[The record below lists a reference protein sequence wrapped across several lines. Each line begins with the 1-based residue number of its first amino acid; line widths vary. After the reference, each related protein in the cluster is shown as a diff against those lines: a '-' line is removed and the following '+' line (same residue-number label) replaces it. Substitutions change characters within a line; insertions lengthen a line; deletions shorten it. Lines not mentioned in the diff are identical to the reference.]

1 MRNPNIA
8 NFDRFDK
15 ETLADELLRHFK
27 KRAYQRQEKTKDLS
41 QILQP
46 LMRVTKEFQFAMPK
60 SAYAKALKVK
70 RPNKQVVIKNIGNL
84 KLNHLQNSLNY
95 VITNSKKS
103 AQDEIDNSHLAN
115 ALDYATSTAISV
127 IDENGDIVDNSKSI
141 LDSWADDLKNQ
152 KANAN
157 LAWHLAFSID
167 EPVTD
172 ENLAILQKSVQET
185 LDISLGGSY
194 KYIIAIHAHQNKPH
208 CHAIINKTHIYSKKK
223 LHFDSRDE
231 IKDFFFNMR
240 EHFKSALLGNSM
252 GKLVYDNSYAFERDS
267 YSKKLQ
273 ELEQINL
280 QDFSANKSFDFDSYM
295 DKILL
300 DLRKKES
307 LLNHNKE
314 VFKSQLVDLM
324 EKRKEMLKN
333 DEIISLIDNPK
344 YNELC
349 DIIIQKGKAYDL
361 NIKTIKKI
369 TSDLE
374 SIKLFS
380 QTIRN
385 NLSSMSFLKQKETL
399 IKSFK
404 RSRNI
409 SKDAINKILLLE
421 QEIKLLKKHQ
431 KENSISI
438 ISSFGSNI
446 KKLNAKSNLFI
457 LVPMQENLVKYKNA
471 LKSFEISDDSKNK
484 ELDSNKQRIETLI
497 QNRLDFLLQ
506 SLQSALEKQDEVDE
520 KYLKRFA
527 KNLDFMIKEIGYG
540 VNFLSAQ
547 DESRFK
553 NLCKIYRFNK
563 NLANN
568 LIKDNI
574 VEPSAESIID
584 STPKGKQ
591 IDKDLSQALQDSL
604 QSTDN
609 TLDSTHSKSASP
621 KQTILESSKLRGDIE
636 WHS

>member
-15 ETLADELLRHFK
+15 ETLADELLRCFK

-46 LMRVTKEFQFAMPK
+46 LMRVPKEFQSAIPK

-70 RPNKQVVIKNIGNL
+70 RPSKQVVIKNIGNL
-84 KLNHLQNSLNY
+84 KLNHLQNSLDY

-115 ALDYATSTAISV
+115 VLNYTTETAISV
-127 IDENGDIVDNSKSI
+127 IDEDGDIVDSSQSI
-141 LDSWADDLKNQ
+141 LDWWADDLKNQ
-152 KANAN
+152 RANAN

-185 LDISLGGSY
+185 LTLSLGGSY

-208 CHAIINKTHIYSKKK
+208 CHAIINKTNIYSKKK

-240 EHFKSALLGNSM
+240 ENFKSALLGNSR

-267 YSKKLQ
+267 YNKKLK

-280 QDFSANKSFDFDSYM
+280 QDFSSNKSFDFDSYM

-307 LLNHNKE
+307 LLKHNKE
-314 VFKSQLVDLM
+314 VFESQLIDLM

-333 DEIISLIDNPK
+333 DDIISLIDNPK

-349 DIIIQKGKAYDL
+349 DIVLKKGREWKL
-361 NIKTIKKI
+361 NNNYIKRV

-385 NLSSMSFLKQKETL
+385 NLSSMSALKQKETL

-421 QEIKLLKKHQ
+421 REVKLLKEHQ

-457 LVPMQENLVKYKNA
+457 LLPMQENIVKYKNA
-471 LKSFEISDDSKNK
+471 LESFEISDDSKNK
-484 ELDSNKQRIETLI
+484 ELDSNKQRTETLI
-497 QNRLDFLLQ
+497 KNRLDFLLQ
-506 SLQSALEKQDEVDE
+506 SLQSAIDKQDEVDE

-527 KNLDFMIKEIGYG
+527 KNMDFMIKEIGYG
-540 VNFLSAQ
+540 VNFLSVQ

-553 NLCKIYRFNK
+553 NLCKTYRFNK
-563 NLANN
+563 NLAKN
-568 LIKDNI
+568 LIKDSI
-574 VEPSAESIID
+574 AEPIAEPNID
-584 STPKGKQ
+584 STPQGKQ
-591 IDKDLSQALQDSL
+591 TAKDLSKAIQ
-604 QSTDN
+604 N
-609 TLDSTHSKSASP
+609 TKNTKNELDSAPSNSASH
-621 KQTILESSKLRGDIE
+621 KRTISSKTNKLRVGIE
-636 WHS
+636 

>member
-46 LMRVTKEFQFAMPK
+46 LMRVTKEFASAMPK

-70 RPNKQVVIKNIGNL
+70 RPSKQVVIKNIGNL

-95 VITNSKKS
+95 VITNSKQS
-103 AQDEIDNSHLAN
+103 AQDEIDNSHLVN
-115 ALDYATSTAISV
+115 ALDYATSSAISV
-127 IDENGDIVDNSKSI
+127 IDENGDIVDSSKSI
-141 LDSWADDLKNQ
+141 LDWWSEDLKNQ

-361 NIKTIKKI
+361 NTKTIKKI

-385 NLSSMSFLKQKETL
+385 NLSSMSVLKQKETL

-404 RSRNI
+404 RSCNI

-506 SLQSALEKQDEVDE
+506 SLQSALEKQDEIDE

-563 NLANN
+563 NLAKN
-568 LIKDNI
+568 LIKDSI
-574 VEPSAESIID
+574 AEPSAESGID

>member
-27 KRAYQRQEKTKDLS
+27 KRAYQRQEKTKNLS

-194 KYIIAIHAHQNKPH
+194 KFMIAIHAHQNKPH

-506 SLQSALEKQDEVDE
+506 SLQSALEKQDEIDE

-591 IDKDLSQALQDSL
+591 IDKDLSQSLQDSL
-604 QSTDN
+604 QNTEN
-609 TLDSTHSKSASP
+609 TLDSNLNKSASP
-621 KQTILESSKLRGDIE
+621 KQTILESSKSRGDIE

>member
-46 LMRVTKEFQFAMPK
+46 LMRVTKEFASAMPK

-70 RPNKQVVIKNIGNL
+70 RPSKQVVIKNIGNL

-95 VITNSKKS
+95 VIINSKQS

-115 ALDYATSTAISV
+115 ALEYTTSSAVSV
-127 IDENGDIVDNSKSI
+127 IDENGDIVDSSKSI
-141 LDSWADDLKNQ
+141 LDWWADDLKNQ

-167 EPVTD
+167 EPVTN

-185 LDISLGGSY
+185 LDMSLGGSY
-194 KYIIAIHAHQNKPH
+194 KFMIAIHAHQNKSH

-240 EHFKSALLGNSM
+240 EHFKSALLGNSR
-252 GKLVYDNSYAFERDS
+252 GKLVYDNSCAFERDS
-267 YSKKLQ
+267 YSKKLK

-280 QDFSANKSFDFDSYM
+280 QDFSSNKSFDFNSFM

-385 NLSSMSFLKQKETL
+385 NLSSMSVLKQKETL

-404 RSRNI
+404 RSCNI

-446 KKLNAKSNLFI
+446 KKLNAKSNLFT

-506 SLQSALEKQDEVDE
+506 SLQSALEKQDEIDE

-553 NLCKIYRFNK
+553 NLCKTYRFNK

-568 LIKDNI
+568 LIKDSI
-574 VEPSAESIID
+574 VEPSAETIID

-591 IDKDLSQALQDSL
+591 IDKDLSQSLQDSL
-604 QSTDN
+604 QNTEN
-609 TLDSTHSKSASP
+609 TLDSNLNKSASQ
-621 KQTILESSKLRGDIE
+621 KQTILESSKSRGDIE

>member
-1 MRNPNIA
+1 MRNLNIA
-8 NFDRFDK
+8 NFDKFDD

-46 LMRVTKEFQFAMPK
+46 LMRVPKEFQSAMPK

-70 RPNKQVVIKNIGNL
+70 RPSKQVVIKNIGNL
-84 KLNHLQNSLNY
+84 KLNHLKSSLNY

-103 AQDEIDNSHLAN
+103 AQDEIDNSHLTN

-127 IDENGDIVDNSKSI
+127 IDENGDIVDSSQSI
-141 LDSWADDLKNQ
+141 LDWWADDLKNQ

-185 LDISLGGSY
+185 LTLSLGGSY

-208 CHAIINKTHIYSKKK
+208 CHAIINKTNIYSKKK

-240 EHFKSALLGNSM
+240 ENFKSALLGNSR

-267 YSKKLQ
+267 YNKKLK

-280 QDFSANKSFDFDSYM
+280 QDFSSNKSFDFDSYIEQ
-295 DKILL
+295 ILVG
-300 DLRKKES
+300 LRGRQNVLIENKES
-307 LLNHNKE
+307 FEK
-314 VFKSQLVDLM
+314 QLTNLM
-324 EKRKEMLKN
+324 KMHKEMLKS
-333 DEIISLIDNPK
+333 DDIISLIDNPK

-349 DIIIQKGKAYDL
+349 DIIIQKGKAYEL
-361 NIKTIKKI
+361 NNKTIKKI

-385 NLSSMSFLKQKETL
+385 NLSSMSVLKQKETL

-421 QEIKLLKKHQ
+421 REVKLLKEHQ
-431 KENSISI
+431 KENSMSI

-457 LVPMQENLVKYKNA
+457 LLPMQENIIKYKNA
-471 LKSFEISDDSKNK
+471 LESFEISDDSKNK
-484 ELDSNKQRIETLI
+484 ELDSNKQRTETLI
-497 QNRLDFLLQ
+497 QNRLDFLLK
-506 SLQSALEKQDEVDE
+506 SLQSAIEKQDEVDE

-527 KNLDFMIKEIGYG
+527 KNMDFMIKEIGYG

-553 NLCKIYRFNK
+553 NLCKTYRFNK
-563 NLANN
+563 SLAKN
-568 LIKDNI
+568 LIKDSI
-574 VEPSAESIID
+574 AEPIAETSID
-584 STPKGKQ
+584 STPQGKQ
-591 IDKDLSQALQDSL
+591 IDKDLSKAIQ
-604 QSTDN
+604 N
-609 TLDSTHSKSASP
+609 TKNAKNELDSAPSKSSSH
-621 KQTILESSKLRGDIE
+621 KQTISIKTNKLRVGIE
-636 WHS
+636 

>member
-27 KRAYQRQEKTKDLS
+27 KRAYQRQEKTKNLS

-115 ALDYATSTAISV
+115 ALEYATASAVSV
-127 IDENGDIVDNSKSI
+127 IDENGDIVDSSKSI
-141 LDSWADDLKNQ
+141 LDWWSEDLKNQ
-152 KANAN
+152 KTNAN

-185 LDISLGGSY
+185 LDMSLGGSY
-194 KYIIAIHAHQNKPH
+194 KFMIAIHAHQNKPH

-223 LHFDSRDE
+223 LHLDSRDE

-240 EHFKSALLGNSM
+240 EHFKSALLGNSR

-267 YSKKLQ
+267 YSKKLK

-280 QDFSANKSFDFDSYM
+280 QDFSSNKSFDFDSYM
-295 DKILL
+295 DKILF
-300 DLRKKES
+300 DLCKKES

-324 EKRKEMLKN
+324 EKRNEMLKN

-361 NIKTIKKI
+361 NTKTIKKI

-385 NLSSMSFLKQKETL
+385 NLSSMSVLKQKETL

-404 RSRNI
+404 RSCNI

-506 SLQSALEKQDEVDE
+506 SLQSALEKQDEIDE

-527 KNLDFMIKEIGYG
+527 KNLDLRQKA
-540 VNFLSAQ
+540 NKLT
-547 DESRFK
+547 
-553 NLCKIYRFNK
+553 KI
-563 NLANN
+563 
-568 LIKDNI
+568 
-574 VEPSAESIID
+574 
-584 STPKGKQ
+584 
-591 IDKDLSQALQDSL
+591 
-604 QSTDN
+604 
-609 TLDSTHSKSASP
+609 
-621 KQTILESSKLRGDIE
+621 
-636 WHS
+636 

>member
-46 LMRVTKEFQFAMPK
+46 LMRVTKEFASAMPK

-95 VITNSKKS
+95 VITNSKNS
-103 AQDEIDNSHLAN
+103 AQDLSNSHLKN
-115 ALDYATSTAISV
+115 VLEYTTSTAISV

-185 LDISLGGSY
+185 LDMSLGGSY
-194 KYIIAIHAHQNKPH
+194 KFMIAIHAHQNKPH

-385 NLSSMSFLKQKETL
+385 NLSSMSVLKQKETL

-404 RSRNI
+404 RSCNI

-591 IDKDLSQALQDSL
+591 IDKDLSQSLQDSL

>member
-8 NFDRFDK
+8 NFDKFDD
-15 ETLADELLRHFK
+15 ETLADELLRYFK
-27 KRAYQRQEKTKDLS
+27 RRAYQRQEKTKDLS

-46 LMRVTKEFQFAMPK
+46 LIRVPKEFQSTMPK

-70 RPNKQVVIKNIGNL
+70 RPSKQVVIKNIGNL
-84 KLNHLQNSLNY
+84 KLNHLKNSLDY
-95 VITNSKKS
+95 VITNSKNS
-103 AQDEIDNSHLAN
+103 AQDLSNSYFMN
-115 ALDYATSTAISV
+115 ALNYTTETAISV
-127 IDENGDIVDNSKSI
+127 IDEDGDIVDSSQSI
-141 LDSWADDLKNQ
+141 LDWWADDLKNQ
-152 KANAN
+152 RANAN

-185 LDISLGGSY
+185 LTLSLGGSY

-208 CHAIINKTHIYSKKK
+208 CHAIINKTNIYSKKK

-240 EHFKSALLGNSM
+240 ENFKSALLGNSR

-267 YSKKLQ
+267 YNKKLK

-280 QDFSANKSFDFDSYM
+280 QDFSSNKSFDFDSYM

-314 VFKSQLVDLM
+314 VFNSQLVDLM

-333 DEIISLIDNPK
+333 DDIISLIDNPK

-349 DIIIQKGKAYDL
+349 DIVLKKGREWKL
-361 NIKTIKKI
+361 NNNYIKRV

-385 NLSSMSFLKQKETL
+385 NLSSMSVLKQKETL

-404 RSRNI
+404 RNRNI

-421 QEIKLLKKHQ
+421 REVKLLKEHQ
-431 KENSISI
+431 KENSMSI

-457 LVPMQENLVKYKNA
+457 LLPMQENIVKYKNA
-471 LKSFEISDDSKNK
+471 LESFEISDDSKNK

-497 QNRLDFLLQ
+497 KNRLDFLLQ

-527 KNLDFMIKEIGYG
+527 KNMDFMIKEIGYG
-540 VNFLSAQ
+540 VIFLSAQ

-553 NLCKIYRFNK
+553 NLCKTYRFNK
-563 NLANN
+563 NLAKN
-568 LIKDNI
+568 LIKDSI
-574 VEPSAESIID
+574 AEPIAETSID

-591 IDKDLSQALQDSL
+591 ISKDLSQTIQ
-604 QSTDN
+604 N
-609 TLDSTHSKSASP
+609 TKNTKNELDSAPSKSASH
-621 KQTILESSKLRGDIE
+621 KQTISSKTNKLRVGIE
-636 WHS
+636 

>member
-27 KRAYQRQEKTKDLS
+27 KRAYQRQEKTKNLS

-506 SLQSALEKQDEVDE
+506 SLQSALEKQDEIDE

-591 IDKDLSQALQDSL
+591 IDKDLSQSLQDSL
-604 QSTDN
+604 QNTEN
-609 TLDSTHSKSASP
+609 TLDSNLNKSASP
-621 KQTILESSKLRGDIE
+621 KQTILESSKSRGDIE

>member
-8 NFDRFDK
+8 NFDRFDD

-27 KRAYQRQEKTKDLS
+27 RRAYQRQEKTKDLS

-46 LMRVTKEFQFAMPK
+46 LMRVPKEFKSAIPK

-70 RPNKQVVIKNIGNL
+70 RPSKQVVIKNIGNL
-84 KLNHLQNSLNY
+84 KLNHLKNSLDY

-127 IDENGDIVDNSKSI
+127 IDENGDIIDSSQSI
-141 LDSWADDLKNQ
+141 LDWWADDLRNQ
-152 KANAN
+152 RVNAN

-185 LDISLGGSY
+185 LTLSLGGSY

-208 CHAIINKTHIYSKKK
+208 CHAIINKTNIYSKKK

-240 EHFKSALLGNSM
+240 ENFKSALLGNSR

-267 YSKKLQ
+267 YDKKLK

-280 QDFSANKSFDFDSYM
+280 QDFSSNKSFDFDSYM

-324 EKRKEMLKN
+324 EKRNEMLKN
-333 DEIISLIDNPK
+333 NEIISLIDNPK

-349 DIIIQKGKAYDL
+349 DIIIQKGKAYEL
-361 NIKTIKKI
+361 NNKTIKKI

-385 NLSSMSFLKQKETL
+385 NLSNMSVLKQKETL

-421 QEIKLLKKHQ
+421 REVKLLKEHQ

-457 LVPMQENLVKYKNA
+457 LLPMQENIVKYKNA
-471 LKSFEISDDSKNK
+471 LESFEISDDSKNK
-484 ELDSNKQRIETLI
+484 ELDSNKQRTETLI

-527 KNLDFMIKEIGYG
+527 KNMDFMIKEIGYG

-553 NLCKIYRFNK
+553 NLCKTYRFNK
-563 NLANN
+563 NLAKN
-568 LIKDNI
+568 LIKDSI
-574 VEPSAESIID
+574 AEPIAEPNID
-584 STPKGKQ
+584 STPQNKQ
-591 IDKDLSQALQDSL
+591 IAKDLSKAIQ
-604 QSTDN
+604 N
-609 TLDSTHSKSASP
+609 TKNELDSAPSKPASH
-621 KQTILESSKLRGDIE
+621 KQTISNKTNKLRVGIE
-636 WHS
+636 

>member
-1 MRNPNIA
+1 MRSPNIA
-8 NFDRFDK
+8 NFDKFDK

-46 LMRVTKEFQFAMPK
+46 LMRVPKEFQSTMPK

-70 RPNKQVVIKNIGNL
+70 RPSKQVVIKNIGNL

-95 VITNSKKS
+95 VITNSKLS

-115 ALDYATSTAISV
+115 ALNYATSSAISV
-127 IDENGDIVDNSKSI
+127 IDENGDIIDSSQSI
-141 LDSWADDLKNQ
+141 LDSWSDDLKNQ

-172 ENLAILQKSVQET
+172 ENLKILQKSVQET
-185 LDISLGGSY
+185 LTLSLGGSY
-194 KYIIAIHAHQNKPH
+194 KYMIAIHAHQNKPH
-208 CHAIINKTHIYSKKK
+208 CHAIINKTNIYSKKK

-240 EHFKSALLGNSM
+240 ENFKSALLGNSR

-267 YSKKLQ
+267 YNKKLK

-280 QDFSANKSFDFDSYM
+280 QDFSANKSFDFDSYL

-300 DLRKKES
+300 DLRGRQNVLMENKES
-307 LLNHNKE
+307 FEK
-314 VFKSQLVDLM
+314 QLTNLM
-324 EKRKEMLKN
+324 KMHKEMLKS
-333 DEIISLIDNPK
+333 DDIISLIDNPK

-349 DIIIQKGKAYDL
+349 DIVIQKGKAYEL
-361 NIKTIKKI
+361 NNKTIKKI

-380 QTIRN
+380 QMIRN
-385 NLSSMSFLKQKETL
+385 NLSSMSVLKQKETL

-431 KENSISI
+431 KENSMSI

-457 LVPMQENLVKYKNA
+457 LVPMQENIIKYKNA

-484 ELDSNKQRIETLI
+484 ELDSNKKHIETLI

-520 KYLKRFA
+520 KFLKRFA
-527 KNLDFMIKEIGYG
+527 KNMDFMIKEIGYG
-540 VNFLSAQ
+540 INFLSAQ
-547 DESRFK
+547 DELRFK
-553 NLCKIYRFNK
+553 NLCKIYRFNT
-563 NLANN
+563 NLAKN
-568 LIKDNI
+568 LIKDSI
-574 VEPSAESIID
+574 AEPIAESMLD
-584 STPKGKQ
+584 SAIKGKQ
-591 IDKDLSQALQDSL
+591 IDKNKSLQD
-604 QSTDN
+604 N
-609 TLDSTHSKSASP
+609 RIALDSAPNQSAPLKQIYPSKNANKSRSN
-621 KQTILESSKLRGDIE
+621 TELHLLE
-636 WHS
+636 